1 MDRRVEILCEMQEG
15 GEEKNCPLDELK
27 FVDHF

>member
-1 MDRRVEILCEMQEG
+1 MDRCVEMLCEVLQG

-27 FVDHF
+27 FVDNF

>member
-1 MDRRVEILCEMQEG
+1 MDRCVEISCETQQG

-27 FVDHF
+27 FVEHF